1 MNAEADGRTQPTS
14 IKPDIKEICKSGK
27 TMPLFSLDHFALE
40 NIAGWVVLFCFV
52 LFVLDDI
59 LILFFYCG
67 KDT

>member
-1 MNAEADGRTQPTS
+1 MTCGSRNRLNAEADGRTQPTS

-52 LFVLDDI
+52 LFVEL
-59 LILFFYCG
+59 LFLL
-67 KDT
+67 T